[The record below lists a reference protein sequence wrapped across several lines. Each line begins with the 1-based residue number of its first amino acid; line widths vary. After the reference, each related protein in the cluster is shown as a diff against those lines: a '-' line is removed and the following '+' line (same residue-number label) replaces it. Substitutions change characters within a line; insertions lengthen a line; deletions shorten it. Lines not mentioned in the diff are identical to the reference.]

1 LSSFNL
7 FKELI
12 KVCSNSVCSNLK
24 KDFQQNTFTFP
35 QFNLSKFSTHQLRAS
50 TTDSSTTHQLTVVPQ
65 QQKVKMASVVRQNYH
80 LETEAS
86 INKQVNMELHA
97 HYVYLSMSLYF
108 DRDDIA
114 LPGFSKYFKKASA
127 EEAEHAEKFMKF
139 QNSRGGRVVLK
150 DIPRPENDEW
160 GTPLD
165 AMKKALELEKTVNQS
180 IIDLHGLADSKADG
194 NMTDFLEGFL
204 EEQVE
209 GIKAIGD
216 LVSRIAR
223 AGPGLGEIVMD
234 KEVGEL

>member
-1 LSSFNL
+1 
-7 FKELI
+7 
-12 KVCSNSVCSNLK
+12 
-24 KDFQQNTFTFP
+24 
-35 QFNLSKFSTHQLRAS
+35 
-50 TTDSSTTHQLTVVPQ
+50 
-65 QQKVKMASVVRQNYH
+65 MASVVRQNYH
-80 LETEAS
+80 QECEAG

-108 DRDDIA
+108 DRDDVA

-150 DIPRPENDEW
+150 DIPKPENDEW
-160 GTPLD
+160 GSPLD
-165 AMKKALELEKTVNQS
+165 AMKAALELEKTVNQS
-180 IIDLHGLADSKADG
+180 IIDLHGLADSKSDG

-216 LVSRIAR
+216 LVTRITR
-223 AGPGLGEIVMD
+223 AGKGLGEIVMD
-234 KEVGEL
+234 KEIGEL

>member
-7 FKELI
+7 FKLL
-12 KVCSNSVCSNLK
+12 KVCSNSVCSNL
-24 KDFQQNTFTFP
+24 DRTFHPKTPTF
-35 QFNLSKFSTHQLRAS
+35 LKSTISKVTLTHFATHQL
-50 TTDSSTTHQLTVVPQ
+50 Q
-65 QQKVKMASVVRQNYH
+65 QQQQRDKMASVVRQNYH
-80 LETEAS
+80 QECEAG

-97 HYVYLSMSLYF
+97 HYVYLSMALYF
-108 DRDDIA
+108 DRDDVA

-150 DIPRPENDEW
+150 DIPKPENDEW
-160 GTPLD
+160 GSPLD
-165 AMKKALELEKTVNQS
+165 AMKAALELEKTVNQS

-216 LVSRIAR
+216 LVTRITR
-223 AGPGLGEIVMD
+223 AGPGLGEIIMD
-234 KEVGEL
+234 KEIGEM

>member
-1 LSSFNL
+1 
-7 FKELI
+7 
-12 KVCSNSVCSNLK
+12 
-24 KDFQQNTFTFP
+24 
-35 QFNLSKFSTHQLRAS
+35 
-50 TTDSSTTHQLTVVPQ
+50 
-65 QQKVKMASVVRQNYH
+65 
-80 LETEAS
+80 
-86 INKQVNMELHA
+86 
-97 HYVYLSMSLYF
+97 
-108 DRDDIA
+108 
-114 LPGFSKYFKKASA
+114 
-127 EEAEHAEKFMKF
+127 MKF

-194 NMTDFLEGFL
+194 NMTDFLE
-204 EEQVE
+204 EQVE

-234 KEVGEL
+234 KEVGELLTKNDKKSKTKITGRLKPAIELTLP

>member
-12 KVCSNSVCSNLK
+12 KVCSNSVCSNLSPES
-24 KDFQQNTFTFP
+24 QQKTQTFP
-35 QFNLSKFSTHQLRAS
+35 QSPLSKFTLTHFATYQLK
-50 TTDSSTTHQLTVVPQ
+50 
-65 QQKVKMASVVRQNYH
+65 QQKQQDKMVSVVRQNFH
-80 LETEAS
+80 QECEAG

-194 NMTDFLEGFL
+194 NMTDFLEDFL
-204 EEQVE
+204 QEQVE